1 MFKMKKDEQNGN
13 ILCLR
18 DIIRFRIMFTIFKF
32 LYPTRIKWE
41 RKKRCTLPKPS
52 GSKKSGVPY
61 QTKVGA
67 KKESGQFN
75 FGLTALQYV
84 EAFKCT
90 TEI

>member
-52 GSKKSGVPY
+52 GSEKSGVPY
-61 QTKVGA
+61 QNQVGA
-67 KKESGQFN
+67 KKAVYPTKQKWERKKKVVNSILG
-75 FGLTALQYV
+75 
-84 EAFKCT
+84 
-90 TEI
+90 